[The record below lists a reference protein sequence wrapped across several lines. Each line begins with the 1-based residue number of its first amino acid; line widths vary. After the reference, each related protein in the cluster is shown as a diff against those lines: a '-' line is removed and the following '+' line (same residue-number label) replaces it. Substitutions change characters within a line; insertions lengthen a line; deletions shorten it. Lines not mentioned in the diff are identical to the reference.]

1 MSKLEEY
8 ISKFIEDKFSFPY
21 LHYNKIEQTWTNE
34 FFLFDIKTSTMYV
47 SDEVKSTLNQ
57 KFGKEFIKCINSKF
71 KKRLC
76 WTKNKNCGSKLLG
89 LVKGV

>member
-21 LHYNKIEQTWTNE
+21 LYYNKVEQTWANE

-47 SDEVKSTLNQ
+47 GDEVKSTLNQ
-57 KFGKEFIKCINSKF
+57 
-71 KKRLC
+71 
-76 WTKNKNCGSKLLG
+76 LG
-89 LVKGV
+89 LKII

>member
-21 LHYNKIEQTWTNE
+21 LHYNKVEQTWTNE

-57 KFGKEFIKCINSKF
+57 KFGEEFIEKIMLTVVNAWFSKMY
-71 KKRLC
+71 
-76 WTKNKNCGSKLLG
+76 KLKILEI
-89 LVKGV
+89 V

>member
-21 LHYNKIEQTWTNE
+21 LYYNKVEQTWANE

-47 SDEVKSTLNQ
+47 GDEVKSTLNQ
-57 KFGKEFIKCINSKF
+57 KFGEEFVEKIMLTVVNAWFSKMY
-71 KKRLC
+71 
-76 WTKNKNCGSKLLG
+76 KLKILEI
-89 LVKGV
+89 V

>member
-21 LHYNKIEQTWTNE
+21 LYYNKVEQKWANE

-47 SDEVKSTLNQ
+47 GDEVKSTLNQ
-57 KFGKEFIKCINSKF
+57 KFGEEFIEKIMLTVVNAWFSKMY
-71 KKRLC
+71 
-76 WTKNKNCGSKLLG
+76 KLKIREI
-89 LVKGV
+89 V